1 MSCTVPSVISK
12 RLHAMLIKKK
22 NMHQWMYV
30 CIPSVWNYH
39 LSEIRVFGKE
49 VSTVQGTVWIRL
61 TKAAVAAELLNPIGN
76 LISYSCVLSSQ
87 IEHFKTPHYFDG
99 TLSVLFSNHLKFFGN
114 AIDHSSM
121 FHIIVKDLLHLVLL
135 PSILWC
141 LLRSSNSL

>member
-1 MSCTVPSVISK
+1 
-12 RLHAMLIKKK
+12 MLIKKK
-22 NMHQWMYV
+22 IYICTNGRKFV
-30 CIPSVWNYH
+30 FH

-121 FHIIVKDLLHLVLL
+121 FHIIAKDLLHLVLL
-135 PSILWC
+135 PSIL
-141 LLRSSNSL
+141 